1 MNKIYIR
8 NKTDKNLVLLC
19 DSEYTPISE
28 ETAEHKPAQDK
39 AFYVKFPGGF
49 IGVYSSMNG
58 PILFING
65 SKYPFTDPSWKV
77 VVQKNARINEVR
89 FTGPEQK
96 NLTFAYPAVELD
108 PMDPWSEESFD
119 DFFIWLTTKRDDQ
132 EFIEMWTESRDCGP
146 A

>member
-1 MNKIYIR
+1 
-8 NKTDKNLVLLC
+8 
-19 DSEYTPISE
+19 
-28 ETAEHKPAQDK
+28 
-39 AFYVKFPGGF
+39 
-49 IGVYSSMNG
+49 MNG